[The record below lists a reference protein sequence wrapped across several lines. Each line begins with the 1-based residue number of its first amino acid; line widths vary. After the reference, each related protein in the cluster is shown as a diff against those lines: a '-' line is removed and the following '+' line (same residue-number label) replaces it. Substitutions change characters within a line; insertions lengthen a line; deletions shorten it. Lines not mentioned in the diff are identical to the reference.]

1 MNHPLMRSG
10 KTHFALLKIEGR
22 KEKRK
27 KKANCERRAGP
38 THLTCGV
45 RERNIYRPK
54 SLSGFLTLI
63 PFLSLST
70 SFIIPAVLSCSVCSP
85 SVQHSLSL
93 SLTNVSLVSFS
104 SPSSLSFPPRP
115 PLSPAHECSD
125 GLFPPYLVKL
135 RQNMRFCR
143 QGLCCENGGSSA
155 SHRRFT
161 VTQLQTLVRSFT
173 LKQ

>member
-1 MNHPLMRSG
+1 MRSG

-54 SLSGFLTLI
+54 SLPGFLTLI

-70 SFIIPAVLSCSVCSP
+70 SFIIPAVLSCSVC
-85 SVQHSLSL
+85 QHSLSL
-93 SLTNVSLVSFS
+93 SLLPMCHLFLSLLLLLCLSLLVLLSARLTSAAMGYFRLI
-104 SPSSLSFPPRP
+104 SLSCGRTWGFAVRVFAARTVDHQR
-115 PLSPAHECSD
+115 LTE
-125 GLFPPYLVKL
+125 GL
-135 RQNMRFCR
+135 Q
-143 QGLCCENGGSSA
+143 
-155 SHRRFT
+155 
-161 VTQLQTLVRSFT
+161 
-173 LKQ
+173 